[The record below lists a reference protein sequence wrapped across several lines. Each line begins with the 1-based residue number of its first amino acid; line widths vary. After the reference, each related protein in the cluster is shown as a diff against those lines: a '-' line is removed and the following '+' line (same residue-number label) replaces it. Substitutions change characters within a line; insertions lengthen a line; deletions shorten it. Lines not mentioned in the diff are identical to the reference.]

1 MIKYLENSKDFEELT
16 KNRTIVDFYADW
28 CGPCKMMGMVLE
40 ELDKIQD
47 LNILKIN
54 TDKHPELATRYGI
67 MSIPTLFIMENNKE
81 IKKHIGYMAKQEL
94 EEFIK

>member
-16 KNRTIVDFYADW
+16 KKRTIVDFYADW

-40 ELDKIQD
+40 ELDKTKD

-54 TDKHPELATRYGI
+54 TDKHPELAAKYGI

-81 IKKHIGYMAKQEL
+81 IKKNIGYMSKQEL

>member
-40 ELDKIQD
+40 ELDKTQD